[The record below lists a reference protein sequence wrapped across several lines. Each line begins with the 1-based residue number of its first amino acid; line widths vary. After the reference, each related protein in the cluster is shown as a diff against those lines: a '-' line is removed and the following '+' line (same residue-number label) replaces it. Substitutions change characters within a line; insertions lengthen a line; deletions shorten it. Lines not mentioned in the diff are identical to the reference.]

1 LVEILEARTGE
12 WNDAVLA
19 DAMACATPVPTRQQ

>member
-19 DAMACATPVPTRQQ
+19 DAVACSTRVARRQQ